1 MSRTL
6 IVGDVHGCLAELDA
20 LLEALEPRAD
30 DRFVFVGD
38 LVDRGPDSLG
48 AVRRVRELL
57 ARYPGS
63 ACVAGNHEV
72 KALRRHD
79 KGQPGRPWAED
90 ASDADWAFL
99 DGLPVVWRDAA
110 RGLVVVHGGFY
121 PAFFE
126 VEGALGDD
134 LPADWRTSSR
144 KRAKRLARFVYV
156 RQVKPDGNMLSL
168 DACRPEDDHWSDRY
182 DGREGFAFYG
192 HDPQLDP
199 PTPRVSAHALG
210 LDTGCCFGGRLTAAV
225 VEDDPRACAF
235 VSVPAFGQY
244 AEPLRR

>member
-20 LLEALEPRAD
+20 LLAALAPRAD
-30 DRFVFVGD
+30 DRFVFAGD

-48 AVRRVRELL
+48 VVRRVRELV

-72 KALRRHD
+72 KALRRRD
-79 KGQPGRPWAED
+79 RGQPGQPWAAD

-99 DGLPVVWRDAA
+99 DGLPLIWRDAA
-110 RGLVVVHGGFY
+110 REVVVVHGGFY

-126 VEGALGDD
+126 AEGPVGDV
-134 LPADWRTSSR
+134 PADWRTSKA

-156 RQVKPDGNMLSL
+156 RQVKPNGAMLSL
-168 DACRPEDDHWSDRY
+168 DVARPEDDHWADRY

-199 PTPRVSAHALG
+199 PTPRTSEHALG

-225 VEDDPRACAF
+225 LEGDPRACEL
-235 VSVPAFGQY
+235 VSVPAYGHY